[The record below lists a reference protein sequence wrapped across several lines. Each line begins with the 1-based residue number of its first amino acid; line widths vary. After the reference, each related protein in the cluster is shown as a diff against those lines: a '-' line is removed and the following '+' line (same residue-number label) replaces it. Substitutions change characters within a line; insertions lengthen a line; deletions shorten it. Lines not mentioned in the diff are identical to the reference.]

1 MNEGQVE
8 ERSLQ
13 WGGDVMN
20 LDGEAL
26 VGLCREGW
34 DAVRVIAKVAII
46 AWARGRVSGRLYI
59 KERFHPPVGVRRH
72 RRPFGYHCCGGTIFR
87 GVQNRAV

>member
-1 MNEGQVE
+1 MNEVE
-8 ERSLQ
+8 DRSLQ

-46 AWARGRVSGRLYI
+46 AWSFWSHL

-72 RRPFGYHCCGGTIFR
+72 RRPGGSCLNFDRVT
-87 GVQNRAV
+87 